1 MSPMKANFIRIKP
14 WDETV
19 DLSVIIELYNQTAKY
34 LNPKA
39 TLLLNE
45 ALFNFWVGK
54 NTVLSRDFLIFE
66 DNENK
71 IIAFLGVVKSPMF
84 KDAWSVG
91 YGLVPDYFKS
101 DLPEKII
108 DAALSLG
115 KKLKVPEVLFETTG
129 SLSLPFDEKLKSM
142 RFTPIHYIWSM
153 LLEDFRLFNI
163 PKTPQSITIR
173 KEKEISDY
181 TSYTIVINK
190 AFQEAFKWEPKTEN
204 QFKQIIES
212 LRKTTEIEHCF
223 ALENEKLI
231 GTCDIFINP
240 KQDFIGT
247 LANFSILPSYQGRGI
262 GSALFAF
269 GVESLREKGCKEINL
284 TVEAN
289 NEKALDLYKKF
300 GFYTQ
305 DNLTQKMYQII

>member
-1 MSPMKANFIRIKP
+1 MSPMKANLIQIKP
-14 WDETV
+14 WDETI
-19 DLSVIIELYNQTAKY
+19 DRSVIIELYNQTAKY

-39 TLLLNE
+39 MLLLNE

-129 SLSLPFDEKLKSM
+129 SLSLPFDEKLKSIG
-142 RFTPIHYIWSM
+142 FTPIHYVWSM
-153 LLEDFRLFNI
+153 LLDDFRLFNI
-163 PKTPQSITIR
+163 PKIPQGITVR
-173 KEKEISDY
+173 REKEISDY
-181 TSYTIVINK
+181 TNYAIVINK
-190 AFQEAFKWEPKTEN
+190 TVPASNSCAPKTEVR
-204 QFKQIIES
+204 FKQVTDS
-212 LRKTTEIEHCF
+212 LRKSADVEHCF
-223 ALENEKLI
+223 ALENEKII
-231 GTCDIFINP
+231 GTCDIFINL

-247 LANFSILPSYQGRGI
+247 IVNFGILPSYQYRGI

-269 GVESLREKGCKEINL
+269 GVESLREKGCNEINL
-284 TVEAN
+284 KVEAN

-305 DNLTQKMYQII
+305 DNLTQKTYQLI